1 MMEPTKEAIAIR
13 RRLKAG
19 RFMLTDLSR
28 KLGISK
34 AAVYER
40 LSSNRK
46 WRKPTLRAYR
56 QALRALEN
64 GDNTPI
70 DDSIELSE
78 APDKPTCVDNELVS
92 PMERVDELRG
102 MTGRLGDGEG
112 NSRPS
117 DVELLRRITK
127 LEQRFDTADLD
138 RIKAKLHKIGD
149 RIISIVDRIDS
160 IERRTAAPKRS
171 IWDQW
176 IGRQR

>member
-1 MMEPTKEAIAIR
+1 MTEPKMEPTKEAVAIR

-19 RFMLTDLSR
+19 RLMLTDLSR

-64 GDNTPI
+64 GDNAPI
-70 DDSIELSE
+70 DDSIDLSD
-78 APDKPTCVDNELVS
+78 APTEIGVRCIDDDLAS
-92 PMERVDELRG
+92 PMQRVDEIRG
-102 MTGRLGDGEG
+102 MMANGEG

-117 DVELLRRITK
+117 DVEILGRIVN
-127 LEQRFDTADLD
+127 LEQQFRKDTD
-138 RIKAKLHKIGD
+138 RKSTVLLSLIE
-149 RIISIVDRIDS
+149 RIDK
-160 IERRTAAPKRS
+160 IERKMAAPKPGFL
-171 IWDQW
+171 DALL
-176 IGRQR
+176 GRR